1 MLKKQEEKAQ
11 KHIPTNAGHEG
22 DTQQLQQEMILM
34 MLRTIG
40 EECNR
45 PLGLIANNCE
55 YLQQH
60 LTRDGAGYSAEKA
73 QTALTD
79 ISNATLHLNC
89 LFDNFI
95 EVNASLHGVLQPAME
110 LVDLV
115 SVLRSVCA
123 DSEEIYRAIGI
134 SLQCDVGEL
143 SQALVVADRAFV
155 ERICLNLLSNALHAC
170 TEGEHVTFAL
180 QETAGGFA
188 LTVTDDGYGFP
199 AENILVAFAP
209 AQNHA
214 MTPAHGFERGGKM
227 GLYLCGEYC
236 RLMGWQIGIALKEP
250 GTQISIDIPRNDD
263 IHLKSVCFHSS
274 EYEMQM
280 QAQMTRLQVL
290 RELRSVPGLEGLRME
305 RI

>member
-1 MLKKQEEKAQ
+1 MLKKQQENAQ
-11 KHIPTNAGHEG
+11 RHPAHEG

-40 EECNR
+40 EEFNR

-60 LTRDGAGYSAEKA
+60 LTRAGEGYSLEKA
-73 QTALTD
+73 QGALTD
-79 ISNATLHLNC
+79 ISNATLHLNR
-89 LFDNFI
+89 LFDNFV
-95 EVNASLHGVLQPAME
+95 EMNASLHGVLKPAME

-115 SVLRSVCA
+115 SVLRCVCA

-134 SLQCDVGEL
+134 HLRCDVGEL
-143 SQALVVADRAFV
+143 TQALVVADRTYV

-180 QETAGGFA
+180 CETEGGFA

-199 AENILVAFAP
+199 AENILVAFSP
-209 AQNHA
+209 AQNRA
-214 MTPAHGFERGGKM
+214 MTPAGGFERGGKM

-236 RLMGWQIGIALKEP
+236 RLMGWEIGIALKEP
-250 GTQISIDIPRNDD
+250 GTQITVAIPRNDE
-263 IHLKSVCFHSS
+263 IHLHSVCFHSS
-274 EYEMQM
+274 EYETQV
-280 QAQMTRLQVL
+280 QAQMTRVQVL

-305 RI
+305 RV